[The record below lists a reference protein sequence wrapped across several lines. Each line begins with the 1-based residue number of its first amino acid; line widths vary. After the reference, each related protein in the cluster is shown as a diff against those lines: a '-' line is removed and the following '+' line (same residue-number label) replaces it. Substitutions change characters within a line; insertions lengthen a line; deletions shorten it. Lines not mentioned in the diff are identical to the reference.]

1 MSKLDLKKIKLG
13 KDSVELVYLDFV
25 TVGENTYT
33 KKVGELCHAP
43 PTVEF
48 KEAVNAMEGFVQDI
62 VPLEQSKV
70 EKLTVT
76 QITITDEDDGLGIVM
91 SVTAKFLKSSRP
103 LNFSTPY
110 WSTLDNENP
119 LPDAAVAAIEEIKKQ
134 AKEYSGG
141 VYWQASLD
149 LTTGENIKSQTK
161 TQMKVADAAA

>member
-1 MSKLDLKKIKLG
+1 
-13 KDSVELVYLDFV
+13 
-25 TVGENTYT
+25 
-33 KKVGELCHAP
+33 
-43 PTVEF
+43 
-48 KEAVNAMEGFVQDI
+48 MEGFVQDI

-76 QITITDEDDGLGIVM
+76 QITITDEDDGIGIVM

-103 LNFSTPY
+103 LTFSTPY

-149 LTTGENIKSQTK
+149 FTTK
-161 TQMKVADAAA
+161 TQMKIADAAA

>member
-1 MSKLDLKKIKLG
+1 MSKTLDLKKIKLG
-13 KDSVELVYLDFV
+13 KDSVELVYMDFV

-43 PTVEF
+43 PTVAF
-48 KEAVNAMEGFVQDI
+48 KEAGNVMEGFVQEI
-62 VPLEQSKV
+62 VPLDQSRV
-70 EKLTVT
+70 ENLTIT
-76 QITITDEDDGLGIVM
+76 QITITDEDDGMGIVM

-103 LNFSTPY
+103 LNFKTPY

-119 LPDAAVAAIEEIKKQ
+119 LPDAAVTAIEEIKKQ

-149 LTTGENIKSQTK
+149 LTTK
-161 TQMKVADAAA
+161 TQMKIADAAA